1 MNVYPFYLLTLGG
14 LLKMMEITFA
24 VPSLVLLSSLS
35 FNDMSGLF
43 EMQHGDVS
51 LTMTIF
57 AFATSA
63 AILLLTI
70 VSGSDDVPHT
80 RFYRINYAIGT
91 LLLALNTFMFYGRHS
106 SASASRPVVCPP
118 GGTCPAAITSKEL
131 KDPLYAFYLK
141 WGRPCCGGALD
152 AKRKCVYACVFK
164 IDGGLPN
171 DPS

>member
-1 MNVYPFYLLTLGG
+1 MMNGSPFYLLSLCG

-70 VSGSDDVPHT
+70 LNGSDDVPHT

-91 LLLALNTFMFYGRHS
+91 LLLALNTIMFYGRYTS
-106 SASASRPVVCPP
+106 PAVSKPVVCPP
-118 GGTCPAAITSKEL
+118 GGTSPAAITGKEL
-131 KDPLYAFYLK
+131 KDPAYVFYL
-141 WGRPCCGGALD
+141 CVANTIAYAINFFYALTIQNN
-152 AKRKCVYACVFK
+152 VPES
-164 IDGGLPN
+164 PN
-171 DPS
+171 T